1 MREPCVQGQLTRPPA
16 AVRFE
21 AEHSNALWQ
30 LDLSPSDLK
39 QVETPPWVEPGR
51 GAPTLMLYSV
61 VDDRSGLCYQEYRL
75 YGVFPVKRVVRLL
88 CVH

>member
-1 MREPCVQGQLTRPPA
+1 MTRPPA

-39 QVETPPWVEPGR
+39 QVESPSLGR
-51 GAPTLMLYSV
+51 ARPRRADADALQ
-61 VDDRSGLCYQEYRL
+61 RR
-75 YGVFPVKRVVRLL
+75 R
-88 CVH
+88 